1 MKIHI
6 LVEGPSEETFVIEVL
21 RPHLQKHGVEPN
33 PVLVT
38 TKRTRGGPTFKGGVS
53 SYQKIKYDLHLLLR
67 DTSAKLVTTMLDFY
81 RLPRDFPGRRTLPRG
96 SCYKRVDYLE
106 AKFQADIGHRKFLP
120 YLQLHEF
127 EAMVFAGPEH
137 IARAFPERNALQDL
151 RQIMD
156 RVKSP
161 EEINDKMPPSKRLR
175 KLVPEY
181 EKPLHGPLI
190 ILEIGLD
197 RIRGE
202 CPHFDNWLTKLE
214 SLGRS

>member
-1 MKIHI
+1 MKIHL

-21 RPHLQKHGVEPN
+21 RPHLQKYGVEPN

-53 SYQKIKYDLHLLLR
+53 SYQKIKNDLHLLLC

-81 RLPRDFPGRRTLPRG
+81 RLPRDFPGRKTLPRG
-96 SCYKRVDYLE
+96 SCYKRIDYLE
-106 AKFQADIGHRKFLP
+106 AKFQADIGHRRFLP

-127 EAMVFAGPEH
+127 EAMVFASPEH
-137 IARAFPERNALQDL
+137 IARAFPERNALRDL
-151 RQIMD
+151 RQIKD

-161 EEINDKMPPSKRLR
+161 EEINDKMPPSKRLGR
-175 KLVPEY
+175 LVPEY

-214 SLGRS
+214 SLGKS